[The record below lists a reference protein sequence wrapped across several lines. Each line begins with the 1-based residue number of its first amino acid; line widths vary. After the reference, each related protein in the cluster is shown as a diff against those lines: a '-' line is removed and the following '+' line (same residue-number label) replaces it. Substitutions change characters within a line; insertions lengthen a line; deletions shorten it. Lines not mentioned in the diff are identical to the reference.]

1 MRPVR
6 EVSPPTSAQL
16 ESATEAVARLVP
28 RALLLPSPALLPAG
42 AAARGLL
49 RVECLNDAGSFKLR
63 GAVAALSA
71 LPRDRPVV
79 ACSGGNHGLAVAVAA
94 RALGMDATV
103 VLSAR
108 ADPARFAKIRRTGCR
123 LVLHGETY
131 DQAERH
137 AIELAGRLGAAFVS
151 PYNDPMV
158 IAGQATIGREL
169 VADLGD
175 DLTIVV
181 PVGGG
186 GLAAGVALA
195 AGRRAV
201 TVGAE
206 TERSPAMS
214 AALRAGRLTPIE
226 PGETLADTLSG
237 NLEPGTVTFGMV
249 RDRVAE
255 VVTVTEAE
263 IAEAMRFLHAEHGL
277 VAEGGGAVAVA
288 AVRAGRVPVRTS
300 ACVAVVTGRN
310 VDAATYARVLTGS
323 GHVGRRYDDPA
334 GC

>member
-1 MRPVR
+1 MGAVR
-6 EVSPPTSAQL
+6 EVSPPSSAQL
-16 ESATEAVARLVP
+16 ESAAEAVARLVP
-28 RALLLPSPALLPAG
+28 RALLLPSRLLLPAG
-42 AAARGLL
+42 AAGRGLL

-71 LPRDRPVV
+71 LPPELPVV

-94 RALGMDATV
+94 RTLGREATV

-108 ADPARFAKIRRTGCR
+108 SDPSRFARIRATGCR
-123 LVLHGETY
+123 LVLHGEGY
-131 DQAERH
+131 DEAERH

-169 VADLGD
+169 VAELGE

-195 AGRRAV
+195 AGRAV

-226 PGETLADTLSG
+226 PGETLADTLTG
-237 NLEPGTVTFGMV
+237 NLEPGTVTFPLV
-249 RDRVAE
+249 RDRVAD

-263 IAEAMRFLHAEHGL
+263 IADAMRFLHAEHGL

-288 AVRAGRVPVRTS
+288 AVRAGRVPVRTA

-310 VDAATYARVLTGS
+310 VDAATYARVLS
-323 GHVGRRYDDPA
+323 VRSV
-334 GC
+334 